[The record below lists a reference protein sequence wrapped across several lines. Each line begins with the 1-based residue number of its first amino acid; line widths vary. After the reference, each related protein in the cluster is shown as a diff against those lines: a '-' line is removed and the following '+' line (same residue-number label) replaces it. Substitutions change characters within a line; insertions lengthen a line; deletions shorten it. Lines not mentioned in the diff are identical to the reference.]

1 MSKMTS
7 NKLAMLALA
16 GLGAFAVGPAFAAGM
31 TVDTKGGLEVFEL
44 DENNYWFKIGGRLF
58 LDQVFFDDD
67 AEEAT
72 NANYSFPSGG
82 HIRSARLALKGG
94 VGHNWVYK
102 FEIDV
107 RDRPGNVNAN
117 FGEAFIGY
125 SGCKNLWF
133 ALGQVSIPFGLENWQ
148 SSNDNTFMEVSMP
161 TSAFAPDKGI
171 GLYAEWHGEMVT
183 LAAAVYHPQIAGDLQ
198 TGDVI
203 SSPVLTNQTSPV
215 PPAPVLQPVAGTG
228 PFSSVPGSDDAG
240 ISARLTFSPVHDDYT
255 VYHAGVAARYESL
268 HENANDFNYIAGME
282 ARARQ
287 TPRFFTN
294 IPPNSVDSH
303 NVWGF
308 ELAGRWGP
316 LLVQGEYMLANVE
329 REEVYPQFDL
339 RNPAGDLD
347 YYGYYAQVSYVLTG
361 ETREYDFDSGTFGA
375 VHPVSKKGA
384 WEIALRHSFVD
395 LIDDPNL
402 TNNRRFQYVDFVPL
416 GAVDFLGDAAP
427 QAGNNYLNSTNIS
440 DIIGSAHA
448 TTIGLT
454 WWVNDNV
461 RFLANYVRTSIPNA
475 HHVDALGL
483 RGQVQ
488 W

>member
-1 MSKMTS
+1 MSKMTK

-16 GLGAFAVGPAFAAGM
+16 GLGAIASGPAFAAGM

-44 DENNYWFKIGGRLF
+44 DENNYWFKIGGRMF
-58 LDQVFFDDD
+58 FDQVFFDDD
-67 AEEAT
+67 NEDQT
-72 NANYSFPSGG
+72 NSNTSFPSGG
-82 HIRSARLALKGG
+82 HIRAARVTLKGG
-94 VGHNWVYK
+94 VGHDWVYK
-102 FEIDV
+102 FDIDL
-107 RDRPGNVNAN
+107 RDRTGAVNAN

-133 ALGQVSIPFGLENWQ
+133 ALGQISIPFGLENWQ
-148 SSNDNTFMEVSMP
+148 SANDNMFMEISLP
-161 TSAFAPDKGI
+161 TSAFAPDKGL
-171 GLYAEWHGEMVT
+171 GVYGEWHGNMVT
-183 LAAAVYHPQIAGDLQ
+183 LAAAIYHPQIAGSRQ

-203 SSPVLTNQTSPV
+203 SQ
-215 PPAPVLQPVAGTG
+215 PAIFNNNPAQPIAGTG

-240 ISARLTFSPVHDDYT
+240 IGARITFSPIHDDYT

-268 HENANDFNYIAGME
+268 HENANDFNYIAGFE
-282 ARARQ
+282 TRARQ

-308 ELAGRWGP
+308 EAAGRWGP
-316 LLVQGEYMLANVE
+316 LLVQGEYMIANVD
-329 REEVYPQFDL
+329 REDLYPQFDL

-347 YYGYYAQVSYVLTG
+347 YYGYYVQASYVLTG
-361 ETREYDFDSGTFGA
+361 ECREYDFDSGTFGG
-375 VHPVSKKGA
+375 VHPSSRKGA
-384 WEIALRHSFVD
+384 WEIGIRHSFVD
-395 LIDDPNL
+395 LVDDPNL
-402 TNNRRFQYVDFVPL
+402 TANRRFQYIDFVPT
-416 GAVDFLGDAAP
+416 GAVDFAGNVAP
-427 QAGNNYLNSTNIS
+427 QAGNNYLTGTTVN

-461 RFLANYVRTSIPNA
+461 RFLANYVRTSVPSS
-475 HHVDALGL
+475 HHVDSLGL